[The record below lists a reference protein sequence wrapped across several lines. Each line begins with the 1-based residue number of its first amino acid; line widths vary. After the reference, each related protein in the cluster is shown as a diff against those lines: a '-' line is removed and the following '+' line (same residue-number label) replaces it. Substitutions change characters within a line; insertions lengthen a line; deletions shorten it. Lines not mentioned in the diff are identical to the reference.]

1 MTSLRAKFGILDR
14 LEHADEEKTI
24 LDDVGDVYCY
34 RARSNT
40 DLPDEIGELDAV
52 MVWHELAVT
61 EEILT
66 RLTRCRAVVRAGVGY
81 DSVDLAAASK
91 LGIPVVNVPDYG
103 TNDVADHAVM
113 LLLSAT
119 RRLSR
124 YEAALR
130 EDLARNWTA
139 EVGGRGMRRL
149 TGRRVGIVGFGRIGT
164 AVAHRL
170 RAFGCDLTFFDP
182 YLPSGVD
189 KSWQVRRHGSME
201 ELLGSCDIVSLH
213 VPHTVETH
221 RMIDATALAAARDGL
236 VLVNTARGGVVDLD
250 AVYDAL
256 RQGRLEAFASDVL
269 PVEPPSLDHPLI
281 AAYAAQEAWQAGRVV
296 LTPHAAFYSDD
307 CERELR
313 MKSALAMRDAVEG
326 RPLANCVNQRDLC
339 VPRTAVARTT
349 AVPS

>member
-1 MTSLRAKFGILDR
+1 MTAPRAKFGILDR
-14 LEHADEEKTI
+14 LEHADEEESI
-24 LDDVGDVYCY
+24 LADVGDVYCY

-40 DLPDEIGELDAV
+40 DLPDDISELDAV

-61 EEILT
+61 KEILT
-66 RLTRCRAVVRAGVGY
+66 RLTRCRVVVRAGVGY
-81 DSVDLAAASK
+81 DSVDLAAASM

-103 TNDVADHAVM
+103 TNDVADHTVM

-119 RRLSR
+119 RRLLR

-130 EDLARNWTA
+130 EDPARNWAA

-170 RAFGCDLTFFDP
+170 RAFGCDLAFFDP

-189 KSWQVRRHGSME
+189 KSWQVRRNVSLE
-201 ELLGSCDIVSLH
+201 ELLDGCDIVSLH
-213 VPHTVETH
+213 VPHTAETD
-221 RMIDATALAAARDGL
+221 RMINATVLGDARDGL
-236 VLVNTARGGVVDLD
+236 VLVNTSRGSVVDLD
-250 AVYDAL
+250 AVYGSL

-281 AAYAAQEAWQAGRVV
+281 AAYVAQEAWQVGRVV
-296 LTPHAAFYSDD
+296 LTPHAAFYSED

-313 MKSALAMRDAVEG
+313 RKSALAMRDAVEG
-326 RPLANCVNQRDLC
+326 RPLTNCVNHRDLWA
-339 VPRTAVARTT
+339 PRAAVAPMMV
-349 AVPS
+349 VPS